1 MHPGRRCACTH
12 MGAYTDMPV
21 GCLWRRTQAWLITC
35 AAAPGER
42 LRDRDFQELCPH
54 RAGVGVSSPGVQHTA
69 PPNVL
74 PECVCGLIYK
84 CVYGLMSGGL
94 GWALCP
100 RGSASLQGTREECV
114 SGAQLNEGA
123 PGQCESGAAPPC
135 GPQDSTVRT
144 CPSHTARAPG
154 LCRPLSCPGE
164 GPTGERGA
172 TLLGDSGQTYLLLWA
187 AVVSFFASLDHPRAE
202 FENRTGSYGP
212 PGTKPTTSRAGTRQ
226 EGGGWQPG

>member
-1 MHPGRRCACTH
+1 M
-12 MGAYTDMPV
+12 
-21 GCLWRRTQAWLITC
+21 CLWADVWW
-35 AAAPGER
+35 P
-42 LRDRDFQELCPH
+42 
-54 RAGVGVSSPGVQHTA
+54 
-69 PPNVL
+69 
-74 PECVCGLIYK
+74 
-84 CVYGLMSGGL
+84 GL
-94 GWALCP
+94 GPVPKGLRIPA
-100 RGSASLQGTREECV
+100 RHQGGMRFW
-114 SGAQLNEGA
+114 AQLNEGA
-123 PGQCESGAAPPC
+123 PGQRESGAAPPC

-172 TLLGDSGQTYLLLWA
+172 TLLGDSGQTHLLLWA

-226 EGGGWQPG
+226 EGGG